1 MSNRKFTRQELNEKL
16 NAASDRFV
24 EKYSHAYAHGV
35 FYTSL
40 VNVLVDLPL
49 HKQREILNVLN
60 SLALKED

>member
-35 FYTSL
+35 FYTLL
-40 VNVLVDLPL
+40 VNALVDLPL
-49 HKQREILNVLN
+49 HKQTEILKVLDG
-60 SLALKED
+60 LAIKEN